1 MGPDPLKNVVD
12 SNLRVHGVSN
22 LRVADASIFPQLVC
36 GNINA
41 ATIMVGEKASDLILE
56 DIKSKELEPKLQ

>member
-12 SNLRVHGVSN
+12 SSLKVHGIKG
-22 LRVADASIFPQLVC
+22 LRIADASIFPELVS

-56 DIKSKELEPKLQ
+56 DIKS